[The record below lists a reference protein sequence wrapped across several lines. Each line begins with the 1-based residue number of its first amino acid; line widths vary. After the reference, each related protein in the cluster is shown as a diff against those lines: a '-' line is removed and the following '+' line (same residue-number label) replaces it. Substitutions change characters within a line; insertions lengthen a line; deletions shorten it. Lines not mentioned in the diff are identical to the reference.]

1 MIYSVASTTRYDM
14 TIDSTTAITINY
26 LIVIRNWISTSNT
39 WIATN
44 NTWISTS
51 NTWISTKNT
60 WISTNNRLI
69 LTNKTW
75 ISKKLCLALY
85 SYIKKKL
92 YIKFTFK
99 GFCPGFDLSMRI
111 RQTESLHLAIRMA
124 TLKKPDGGI

>member
-26 LIVIRNWISTSNT
+26 LIVIRN
-39 WIATN
+39 
-44 NTWISTS
+44 WISTS

-92 YIKFTFK
+92 YIKFTFR

-111 RQTESLHLAIRMA
+111 RQTESLHLVIRMA
-124 TLKKPDGGI
+124 TFKKPDGGI